1 MIHRLR
7 TGSFSRPFGAVRLRC
22 RAERLT
28 KIEEQETI
36 TNRSDRSTY
45 LRGKSVQTIGT
56 PSLLTKNGATITWY
70 ASNKPLSISNG
81 TYTSTF
87 NYTADD
93 QYWRQT
99 ATYSNGTE
107 TTYYIGGLLEI
118 VSNSTSGI
126 TAWRHPIKAD
136 GRTVAVYTRGS
147 NGANNMIYPLTDH
160 LGSTEAITDD
170 YGAVVVRESFTAFG
184 KRRGSA
190 WTGAPTSGPG
200 GDEEKIANSTR
211 RGFTGHTMLDNLG
224 LVHMNGRVHDPYL
237 GRFLSGDPY
246 IDGVLDTQGWNRY
259 SYVQNNPLSRW
270 DPAGY
275 GAEGTKR
282 DAPLPEVVI
291 TGRRPPSNPSLSLHG
306 AYFGGSGGGMS
317 GGRPDVSEAGGAR
330 RSSSPTPGGVPAPVG
345 LGLQDGMN
353 QSEGSGSGLSPERFD
368 PMAAAAGIVSE
379 CLGSPTCVLSFVP
392 VAGQL
397 IGTYEAFLVAT
408 DPNASTADK
417 VVAVFG
423 ILPNRKLAKIA
434 GKAAGDVLG
443 SAARATTRVKPPL
456 QTPER
461 IVVDSRG
468 NAIPLKQ
475 GEYVTRSP
483 DGKWVQV
490 RDANGNPTGMRM
502 DGPHPR
508 THSDPRAL
516 QPHGHVPGVTNQDG
530 TPWLP
535 IK

>member
-1 MIHRLR
+1 M
-7 TGSFSRPFGAVRLRC
+7 
-22 RAERLT
+22 T

-56 PSLLTKNGATITWY
+56 TSLLTKNGATITWY
-70 ASNKPLSISNG
+70 ASNKPLSISYG

-147 NGANNMIYPLTDH
+147 NGANNTIYPLTDH

-224 LVHMNGRVHDPYL
+224 LVHMNGRVHDPDL

-443 SAARATTRVKPPL
+443 SAARATSVGATIEGQLAKRGWSRSSVDDAISNPTRTVATRDTRHLPGGGRNNDPA
-456 QTPER
+456 TAYYSR
-461 IVVDSRG
+461 DGGYVVRNDRTG
-468 NAIPLKQ
+468 DI
-475 GEYVTRSP
+475 
-483 DGKWVQV
+483 VQV
-490 RDANGNPTGMRM
+490 SNRND
-502 DGPHPR
+502 PHW
-508 THSDPRAL
+508 SA
-516 QPHGHVPGVTNQDG
+516 
-530 TPWLP
+530 PWD
-535 IK
+535 